1 MIKQN
6 YSDNLKISNVRA
18 FLVDE
23 HPELLIAIS
32 VITAGIG
39 VTIALRTID
48 PNFLLYYGD
57 GVSHLVIARRVFDS
71 LTPALA
77 QLGGVWLPMTHL
89 MLMPFVSND
98 FLFQTGVAG
107 MAVSLSATA
116 ITAVAIFR
124 IVKLQFASSLIGM
137 LSSLFYFLNPSVIY
151 MGIVPMMEA
160 LFMMFFMLSVY
171 YVQKWYQLYMTD
183 GDVWLQY
190 RMILKCALAVS
201 AACLTR
207 YEGYI
212 LPLGLILVI
221 VFVYLFVKRRNR
233 RLFKK
238 QNSRHRLEA
247 ILSVAIIF
255 GFIGIGSWIAWNLVI
270 FRDPSYS
277 FTGPYSAGVQAD
289 SRGFNQEF
297 KLNPAL
303 SLSVIFEVA
312 RQMYGLPVLIT
323 SIIGISIYLY
333 VGARQKSL
341 FFHLLT
347 IIILMTPILADFAA
361 MIQGSGEIYPTGGES
376 WFNGRYLM
384 FIAPLLAFGAG
395 SMVAFIRRKKKESLT
410 ILVVVLIAASYIY
423 TFASQS
429 FAIGEA
435 VALNDLALLPLNSG
449 AQVAFETGV
458 NLNRLYQQGNI
469 VAFLRSSDGHS
480 IMLSSHLPLKNF
492 IDVANGQYWDISKQ
506 SPWIYGDYVIT
517 EKKVN
522 ATTSI
527 GFEGDPSEDV
537 IDYWHANRSTL
548 MKHYDMIYEN
558 ERFEILKRKY
568 ADQTPS

>member
-6 YSDNLKISNVRA
+6 YSDNSKIGNIRA

-23 HPELLIAIS
+23 HPELLIATS

-39 VTIALRTID
+39 VAIALRTID

-57 GVSHLVIARRVFDS
+57 SVSHLVIARRVFDT

-77 QLGGVWLPMTHL
+77 QLGGVWLPITHL

-98 FLFQTGVAG
+98 FLFHTG
-107 MAVSLSATA
+107 MAGTAVSISATA

-124 IVKLQFASSLIGM
+124 IVKMQFASSLIGV
-137 LSSLFYFLNPSVIY
+137 LSCLFYFLNPSVIY

-171 YVQKWYQLYMTD
+171 YVQKWYQLYVTD
-183 GDVWLQY
+183 GGVWLQY

-207 YEGYI
+207 YEGWV
-212 LPLGLILVI
+212 LPLGLILLI
-221 VFVYLFVKRRNR
+221 VFVHLFVKRGNR

-238 QNSRHRLEA
+238 QNSRYRLEA

-255 GFIGIGSWIAWNLVI
+255 SFIGIGSWIAWNLVI

-277 FTGPYSAGVQAD
+277 FTGPYSAAVQAE
-289 SRGFNQEF
+289 SREVNQQF

-312 RQMYGLPVLIT
+312 RQMYGLPVLVT
-323 SIIGISIYLY
+323 SIIGISLYLY

-341 FFHLLT
+341 SFHLLT
-347 IIILMTPILADFAA
+347 TIMLMAPILADFAA
-361 MIQGSGEIYPTGGES
+361 MIQGSGEIYAIGQT
-376 WFNGRYLM
+376 WFNGRYLI
-384 FIAPLLAFGAG
+384 FIAPLLAFGSG
-395 SMVAFIRRKKKESLT
+395 SMIAFIRRKNKESLT

-429 FAIGEA
+429 FAYGGP
-435 VALNDLALLPLNSG
+435 VALNGSGLLPSSRD
-449 AQVAFETGV
+449 AQIAFETGH
-458 NLNRLYQQGNI
+458 NLGRLYQQGNI
-469 VAFLRSSDGHS
+469 VALTLSQDGQHIMLSSL
-480 IMLSSHLPLKNF
+480 MLSSHLPLKNF
-492 IDVANGQYWDISKQ
+492 IDISNGQYWDISKQ
-506 SPWIYGDYVIT
+506 SPWIYGDYLIMQ
-517 EKKVN
+517 KKAN
-522 ATTSI
+522 ANSA
-527 GFEGDPSEDV
+527 DPLKDV
-537 IDYWHANRSTL
+537 VDYWHANRSTL